1 LKFDQALRSGKLIS
15 AESVKTLTSPKPE
28 LNSPNYGYGFQVD
41 TARNV
46 AGHGGGF
53 TGINS
58 NLDMYLGNGWS
69 AIVMSNYSRGA
80 APVQT
85 KMRQLIAAAK

>member
-1 LKFDQALRSGKLIS
+1 M
-15 AESVKTLTSPKPE
+15 VKTLTSPKPE
-28 LNSPNYGYGFQVD
+28 LNSPNYGYGFQAD

-58 NLDMYLGNGWS
+58 NLDMYLGSGWS

-80 APVQT
+80 GPMQS
-85 KMRQLIAAAK
+85 KMRRLIADAK